1 MGNWYED
8 QGLPDI
14 CKAIKNELNTTKDSF
29 VSLGYWLKQ
38 IRDRK
43 LYEETG
49 HKNLYEFAKDQ
60 FGISKSSVSRFMAVN
75 DRFSLN
81 GNSPILLDTYREFSQ
96 SQMVEMLSLT
106 DEQVEQVT
114 KDSTVKQIRDMK
126 PKKPKPVK
134 ETTKKKYTE
143 CGAYMARKSCDGCF
157 YDDNDGCPYDKS
169 GLSLPVATSQPEQ
182 AQVHTNCSQKECFM
196 CAKECDERVEN
207 RYCREAPL
215 GHPFDCTIMPVIDMV
230 RTDIGDK
237 CMFANSEL
245 APKYESGKA
254 RPCCKEC
261 DNASCGYRCRRAV
274 KHKPEMK
281 IVDEDNEQEEPVLTG
296 EVVEPTCEDDEPD
309 DDYNEAFIKKVQDDD
324 PEYFTVNDVR
334 EYILKS
340 SNNLNICRRDNI
352 TSSIRRKCAIEV
364 AAFQMLTD
372 SMSEADDVKSMIQT
386 AVRFYNLG
394 DYGSADM
401 YLFDARKKLND
412 THNTQTAR
420 IPKVDEIKII
430 RELPV
435 MKNKDQRS
443 DFLDGFQNWQLWIDS
458 EFTGERYYRYDLDED
473 VAIVV
478 KVSMRHIYNPG
489 KGYNRE
495 AEYDYDSPNFYLLGI
510 EQKYT
515 NNGHIFK
522 INKEKT
528 FCECATNKSAVVD
541 FLMKWG
547 RGDVDG
553 Q

>member
-8 QGLPDI
+8 QKLIDI
-14 CKAIKNELNTTKDSF
+14 CTAIKNELNSTKDSF
-29 VSLGYWLKQ
+29 VALGYWLKQ

-49 HKNLYEFAKDQ
+49 HKNLYEFAQDQ
-60 FGISKSSVSRFMAVN
+60 FGISKSTVSRFMAVN

-81 GNSPILLDTYREFSQ
+81 GNSPILLEVYREFSQ

-114 KDSTVKQIRDMK
+114 KDSTIKQIREMK
-126 PKKPKPVK
+126 PKKPKPDKDTV
-134 ETTKKKYTE
+134 KKKYTE
-143 CGAYMARKSCDGCF
+143 CAAYKARNSCEGCF
-157 YDDNDGCPYDKS
+157 YHDDDCPYDRDEMKV
-169 GLSLPVATSQPEQ
+169 PVATSQQNDELQ
-182 AQVHTNCSQKECFM
+182 LHTKCNQKECFI
-196 CAKECDERVEN
+196 CTKECDERVEN
-207 RYCREAPL
+207 RYCRKQ
-215 GHPFDCTIMPVIDMV
+215 H
-230 RTDIGDK
+230 
-237 CMFANSEL
+237 
-245 APKYESGKA
+245 
-254 RPCCKEC
+254 
-261 DNASCGYRCRRAV
+261 
-274 KHKPEMK
+274 
-281 IVDEDNEQEEPVLTG
+281 EDNEQEEPVLTG

-324 PEYFTVNDVR
+324 PEYFTVHDVR
-334 EYILKS
+334 EYIRKS
-340 SNNLNICRRDNI
+340 SNNLNICRKKNM
-352 TSSIRRKCAIEV
+352 TSLIRRKLAIEV
-364 AAFQMLTD
+364 AAFQMLAD
-372 SMSEADDVKSMIQT
+372 SMSETDDVKSMIQT

-401 YLFDARKKLND
+401 YLFEARKSLNE

-420 IPKVDEIKII
+420 TPKVDEIKII

-443 DFLDGFQNWQLWIDS
+443 DFLDGFQDWQLWIDS
-458 EFTGERYYRYDLDED
+458 ELTGDKYYRFDLDEE

-478 KVSMRHIYNPG
+478 KVSMRHIYTPG

-495 AEYDYDSPNFYLLGI
+495 EEYDYGNPQFYITGI

-515 NNGHIFK
+515 NSGHTFK
-522 INKEKT
+522 RNPDKT
-528 FCECATNKSAVVD
+528 FYECSTNKSAVVD